1 MKHRK
6 KATGRN
12 RETVAITVTENNLF
26 KDFITEGILN
36 YDQK

>member
-1 MKHRK
+1 MEKPQH
-6 KATGRN
+6 
-12 RETVAITVTENNLF
+12 VTVTENNLF